1 VWVIVGGLS
10 VCLSICLCSGLM
22 NQQAMNWAGMG
33 DSGWSVSMSVCL
45 CSGLMN
51 QQAMNWAGMG
61 GDGGADMYRG
71 GGGRS
76 MEPPSNKVLRL
87 DSSGN
92 LHPDYDSRG
101 RRSDRPRSSYRND
114 RR

>member
-1 VWVIVGGLS
+1 VSECPS
-10 VCLSICLCSGLM
+10 VPESEVSLCSGLM

-33 DSGWSVSMSVCL
+33 DG
-45 CSGLMN
+45 
-51 QQAMNWAGMG
+51 AGM
-61 GDGGADMYRG
+61 YRGG

-76 MEPPSNKVLRL
+76 MEPSNKVLRL

-92 LHPDYDSRG
+92 FHPDYGSRDH
-101 RRSDRPRSSYRND
+101 RPNSRDDRSRSSSSYKGRND